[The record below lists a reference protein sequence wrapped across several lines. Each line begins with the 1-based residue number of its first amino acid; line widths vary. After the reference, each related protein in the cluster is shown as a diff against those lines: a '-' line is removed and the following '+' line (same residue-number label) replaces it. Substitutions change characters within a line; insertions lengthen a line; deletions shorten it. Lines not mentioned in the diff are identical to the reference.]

1 MIGALSRKT
10 LRWWLLPLL
19 LLTACSRKTAA
30 PVDHPRLS
38 ANVTMRD
45 VTFHSTALN
54 RDMQYRVFLPSD
66 IPPGQKLSVVYLL
79 HGGGGNFR
87 DWSNYSDG
95 AQFAA
100 PGLILV
106 MPEGES
112 SYYVNSAEHSQDR
125 YEDYITKDVIS
136 DVEARFPVAGDRA
149 HRAIAGVSMGG
160 YGAINI
166 ALKHPELFVF
176 AGGLSPAL
184 DVPSRPFSWKR
195 FSQSRQFESIFG
207 PWKSKARR
215 ANDPFVE
222 IRSVDPTGTPF
233 LFMTCGEQESFLSPS
248 RQFAAILEKRHF
260 AYEFHTGPGSHD
272 WNQWDRWVPVLFQS
286 LEQHIARS
294 EP

>member
-1 MIGALSRKT
+1 
-10 LRWWLLPLL
+10 
-19 LLTACSRKTAA
+19 
-30 PVDHPRLS
+30 
-38 ANVTMRD
+38 MRD

-95 AQFAA
+95 AEFAA

-195 FSQSRQFESIFG
+195 FSQSRRFESIFG
-207 PWKSKARR
+207 PWKSEARR

-233 LFMTCGEQESFLSPS
+233 LFMTAGSKKASYRQAANSRQSLKSDILPMSSTPGPAATIGINGTAGFLSFS
-248 RQFAAILEKRHF
+248 RVLSN
-260 AYEFHTGPGSHD
+260 TSHALSL
-272 WNQWDRWVPVLFQS
+272 DRWNGHQTKLTMVIDHSTIFL
-286 LEQHIARS
+286 
-294 EP
+294 